1 MFNLLRMDIRRLFR
15 SRNFYV
21 MLGLTT
27 VLLFLLL
34 LLVAT
39 ISNPNTL
46 DAIQAKLHGSAS
58 LQSLD
63 ARTGLGGSELIF
75 TFCKDCGE
83 VLGIKVKS
91 PGSVR

>member
-1 MFNLLRMDIRRLFR
+1 MENNRKICPMCG
-15 SRNFYV
+15 SSQT
-21 MLGLTT
+21 MQG
-27 VLLFLLL
+27 
-34 LLVAT
+34 
-39 ISNPNTL
+39 
-46 DAIQAKLHGSAS
+46 KLHGTAS

-91 PGSVR
+91 PGSAR